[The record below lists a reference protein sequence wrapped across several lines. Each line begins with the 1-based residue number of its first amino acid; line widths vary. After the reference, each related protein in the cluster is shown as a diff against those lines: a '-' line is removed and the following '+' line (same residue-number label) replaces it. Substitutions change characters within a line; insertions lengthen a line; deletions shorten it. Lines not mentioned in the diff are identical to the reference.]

1 MKKGFDMHPAFAEYL
16 SRLAQLDDDSTH
28 EVDALVEKL
37 DTEYETRQL
46 VAGIISDLRRQF
58 SY

>member
-1 MKKGFDMHPAFAEYL
+1 MHPAFAEYL